1 MQYCS
6 HYSISVISESSSWSV
21 SSAVEIQW
29 CKLHILYQ
37 YKGKCLFLCHENKV
51 YSIIWPL
58 TLKDDLDLEPPL
70 LKILVC
76 MRFTCMLNI
85 KYLSSIVQKL
95 WLIFNYLTFDLKG
108 WPWPVIPQ
116 NVCFMRCMCML
127 NINVVSEIALKWC
140 PMLKLW
146 PVLMYVTL
154 TNDIDLNMSPLKMFS
169 YLWYTRMSNRKY
181 LHQLVQKLWCI
192 KNTQFWTI
200 YLTFEGLPW
209 SSHFAPQ
216 NVRLDV
222 IHMYAKYQVAICN
235 RWIVMNNVKVG
246 HKQTNRQGKNNI
258 DWGT

>member
-108 WPWPVIPQ
+108 WPWPWPVTPQ
-116 NVCFMRCMCML
+116 NVLLYEMHVHDKYQCSIW
-127 NINVVSEIALKWC
+127 NS
-140 PMLKLW
+140 
-146 PVLMYVTL
+146 
-154 TNDIDLNMSPLKMFS
+154 LKM
-169 YLWYTRMSNRKY
+169 MS
-181 LHQLVQKLWCI
+181 
-192 KNTQFWTI
+192 
-200 YLTFEGLPW
+200 
-209 SSHFAPQ
+209 
-216 NVRLDV
+216 
-222 IHMYAKYQVAICN
+222 
-235 RWIVMNNVKVG
+235 NVKVMTSVNVC
-246 HKQTNRQGKNNI
+246 HL
-258 DWGT
+258 DEWHWP